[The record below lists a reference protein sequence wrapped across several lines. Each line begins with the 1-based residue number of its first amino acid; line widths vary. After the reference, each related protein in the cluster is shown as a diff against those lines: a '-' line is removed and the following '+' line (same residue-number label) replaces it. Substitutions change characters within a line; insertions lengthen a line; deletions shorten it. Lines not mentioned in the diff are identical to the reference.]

1 MEKVGAGGEVI
12 WNGKMRARTRKMLR
26 ALGRIKTEEGSFFS
40 IFSWTEA
47 DFGDPVVETA
57 VATFGA
63 KFTNGLARQLTRW
76 HKKMK
81 MDRPETEIPFSKLNC
96 APSRKRKNDGI
107 HKCP

>member
-1 MEKVGAGGEVI
+1 
-12 WNGKMRARTRKMLR
+12 MLR

-76 HKKMK
+76 HKKNESGPAGHGNTIFK
-81 MDRPETEIPFSKLNC
+81 T
-96 APSRKRKNDGI
+96 
-107 HKCP
+107 